1 MSTDPCA
8 GYSVGVSEQ
17 LKNVRNVAILL
28 AIAAAVFF
36 IPGGGR
42 VAGTFEAVLLTAFA
56 LGIGYFGLRWYREH
70 RIELHGLGDYHRGL
84 LYGAVALAVFEV
96 AGYHRMWLTSL
107 GELAWFVLAGIV
119 VYSLLVVYRQRR
131 SYNAY

>member
-1 MSTDPCA
+1 MA
-8 GYSVGVSEQ
+8 
-17 LKNVRNVAILL
+17 RNVAILL

-42 VAGTFEAVLLTAFA
+42 AASTFATALWVAFA
-56 LGIGYFGLRWYREH
+56 LGIGYLGLRFYREQ
-70 RIELHGLGDYHRGL
+70 RITLHSLGDYHRAL
-84 LYGAVALAVFEV
+84 LYGAVALVVFEWV
-96 AGYHRMWLTSL
+96 GRQRMWLTSF

-119 VYSLLVVYRQRR
+119 VYSLLVVYRQWR

>member
-1 MSTDPCA
+1 
-8 GYSVGVSEQ
+8 VGVGEQ
-17 LKNVRNVAILL
+17 LKTVRNVAILL

-42 VAGTFEAVLLTAFA
+42 AAHTFEAVLLTAFG
-56 LGIGYFGLRWYREH
+56 LGAGYFGLYMYREQ
-70 RIELHGLGDYHRGL
+70 RISLHGLGDHHRGL
-84 LYGAVALAVFEV
+84 LYGAVALAVFEWV
-96 AGYHRMWLTSL
+96 GHDRMWQTSF

-119 VYSLLVVYRQRR
+119 VYSLLTVYRRWR

>member
-1 MSTDPCA
+1 M
-8 GYSVGVSEQ
+8 SEQ
-17 LKNVRNVAILL
+17 MKTARNVAILL

-42 VAGTFEAVLLTAFA
+42 AARTFEAVLVTAFA
-56 LGIGYFGLRWYREH
+56 LGIGFVGLRGYREH
-70 RIELHGLGDYHRGL
+70 RISLHSLGDDNRGL
-84 LYGAVALAVFEV
+84 LYGAVALAIFEWV
-96 AGYHRMWLTSL
+96 GHDRMWQTNF

-119 VYSLLVVYRQRR
+119 VYSLLTVYRQWR

>member
-1 MSTDPCA
+1 M
-8 GYSVGVSEQ
+8 SEQ

-42 VAGTFEAVLLTAFA
+42 AASTFAAALWVAFA
-56 LGIGYFGLRWYREH
+56 LGIGYLGLRFYRER
-70 RIELHGLGDYHRGL
+70 RISLHSLGDAHRGL
-84 LYGAVALAVFEV
+84 LYGAVALGFFEWL
-96 AGYHRMWLTSL
+96 ARERMWLTSL
-107 GELAWFVLAGIV
+107 GELAWFVLAGIG
-119 VYSLLVVYRQRR
+119 VYALLVVYRQWR

>member
-1 MSTDPCA
+1 MKTA
-8 GYSVGVSEQ
+8 
-17 LKNVRNVAILL
+17 RNVAILL

-42 VAGTFEAVLLTAFA
+42 AARTFEAVLVTAFA
-56 LGIGYFGLRWYREH
+56 LGIGFVGLRGYREH
-70 RIELHGLGDYHRGL
+70 RISLHSLGDHNRGL
-84 LYGAVALAVFEV
+84 LYGAVALAIFEWV
-96 AGYHRMWLTSL
+96 GHDRMWQTSF

-119 VYSLLVVYRQRR
+119 VYSLLTVYRQWR

>member
-1 MSTDPCA
+1 MKMA
-8 GYSVGVSEQ
+8 
-17 LKNVRNVAILL
+17 RNVAILL

-42 VAGTFEAVLLTAFA
+42 AAGTFEAVLVTAFA
-56 LGIGYFGLRWYREH
+56 LGAGYFGLYMYREQ
-70 RIELHGLGDYHRGL
+70 RISLHGLGDHYRGL
-84 LYGAVALAVFEV
+84 LYGAAALTAFEWI
-96 AGYHRMWLTSL
+96 GRQRMWQTNF

-119 VYSLLVVYRQRR
+119 VYSLLTVYRQWR